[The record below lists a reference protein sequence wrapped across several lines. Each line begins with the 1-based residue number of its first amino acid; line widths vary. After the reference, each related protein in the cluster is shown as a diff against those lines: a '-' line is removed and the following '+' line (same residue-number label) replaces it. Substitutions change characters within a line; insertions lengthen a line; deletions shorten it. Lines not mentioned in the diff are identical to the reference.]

1 MWKPGF
7 KKKAGKSVQIV
18 ANFMYKAEN
27 VVVREVG
34 IRIWKIVQTSGKSC
48 LYSFH
53 LRGAQLKKKQLT
65 GTDCLQYT

>member
-7 KKKAGKSVQIV
+7 KKKARKSVQIV

-34 IRIWKIVQTSGKSC
+34 IRIWKIVQTSGKILPILLPFAWSPT
-48 LYSFH
+48 
-53 LRGAQLKKKQLT
+53 KKKT
-65 GTDCLQYT
+65 VNRH